1 MSQSLRTIFP
11 DPVPEIAQATT
22 DHTGTDQSNINQ
34 TGARPLTGFEILSGR
49 TTLHGW
55 SQQMLSP
62 LYDAPS
68 HNATLQA
75 PSFPQPAAPPE
86 SITSEVGPMPA
97 PGALPDRLRE
107 VDLKLAPERE
117 LAVDALEIA
126 SYLEADGL
134 SDESLRG
141 RYNAG
146 GLFQAAELLFA
157 QRGSGRALNR
167 LPNAPIPAFPWHM
180 LLRGPLYLLPGL
192 AGLMITGPLGQG
204 ASAAF
209 TFAAAFGWGWSM
221 TIAGLRY
228 SEPFAVPGRAMR
240 AALWLAGLMGTL
252 GGAVTAFLMAGPDQ
266 VVLGVLSG
274 GVVALATAS
283 AGILLAL
290 GRITLSAGAFAV
302 PLLAAT
308 VVQASLLPV
317 VESIIISG
325 SEVASSVASF
335 NMASSDIASSDV
347 ARSVVGAA
355 ATSPSLVLPL
365 VALALLAVLPV
376 LAVLS
381 ATRAP
386 GELRTTWAVFK
397 PHLRLAAYGWAM
409 ALTFV
414 AFSSRIGAWPLLPII
429 VSAGLLEAGVWH
441 AQERLQHA
449 ARSLRD
455 LADLRWRGR
464 VTVPVVAVLYS
475 AVLALAVLLIRV
487 TGVLPQFSGIPP
499 GVQVAVA
506 LLGAA
511 FLLSAWL
518 ANQRQVAALLGLWS
532 VAAMLTFSALI
543 PLPLLSISLVL
554 ILLLS
559 ALNDPRSYR

>member
-1 MSQSLRTIFP
+1 M
-11 DPVPEIAQATT
+11 
-22 DHTGTDQSNINQ
+22 
-34 TGARPLTGFEILSGR
+34 
-49 TTLHGW
+49 
-55 SQQMLSP
+55 
-62 LYDAPS
+62 
-68 HNATLQA
+68 
-75 PSFPQPAAPPE
+75 
-86 SITSEVGPMPA
+86 
-97 PGALPDRLRE
+97 
-107 VDLKLAPERE
+107 APERE

-126 SYLEADGL
+126 AYLEADGL

-167 LPNAPIPAFPWHM
+167 LPSAPLPDFPWHM

-252 GGAVTAFLMAGPDQ
+252 GGAVTAVLLAGPDQ
-266 VVLGVLSG
+266 AVLGALSG

-308 VVQASLLPV
+308 IVQASVLPV
-317 VESIIISG
+317 MESMITSG
-325 SEVASSVASF
+325 SEVASSVA
-335 NMASSDIASSDV
+335 ASTLVNADLASADLASAELATSEV
-347 ARSVVGAA
+347 ARSVVGAGMVGA
-355 ATSPSLVLPL
+355 AASPSLVLPL
-365 VALALLAVLPV
+365 IALALLAVLPV
-376 LAVLS
+376 LAVLR

-386 GELRTTWAVFK
+386 GELPTTWAVFK
-397 PHLRLAAYGWAM
+397 PHLRLAIYGWAM

-414 AFSSRIGAWPLLPII
+414 AFSAQVGAWPLLPII

-455 LADLRWRGR
+455 LSDLRWRGR
-464 VTVPVVAVLYS
+464 VTVPAVALLYA
-475 AVLALAVLLIRV
+475 AVLALALLLVKV

-518 ANQRQVAALLGLWS
+518 ANQRQVTALLGLWS
-532 VAAMLTFSALI
+532 VAAVLTFTALI

-554 ILLLS
+554 ILMLSALS